1 MVVYGIW
8 TFCAAIL
15 AFIISAVTGRFLIP
29 YLHKLNFGQTILEIG
44 PSWHKEKQGT
54 PIMGGIMFIIAIT
67 VVTIISTVVYILTD
81 NAFFETYRANISS
94 EVIYVFAGLGLAL
107 ANGIIGF
114 VNDYTKVVRKR
125 NLGLTAVQKL
135 IAQFT
140 VAAAYLAV
148 LGFSG
153 CGTETVIPFVGK
165 VDLGFFFYIISA
177 VVIVGIVN
185 AVNLTDGVDGLVGSL
200 TFFVAVAV
208 MLIASALYCLG
219 LTAFSAA
226 VAGACLGFLVWNFH
240 PAKVFMGDTGS
251 LFLGGAVCGLVF
263 ATKMPVLLL
272 PLGIVYLCEMFSV
285 MLQVTY
291 FKLTHGKRLFKMSP
305 IHHHFEMSGW
315 SEVKIVAVFS
325 AVTAVFGIASFLLTV
340 FGVKFAIY

>member
-1 MVVYGIW
+1 M
-8 TFCAAIL
+8 
-15 AFIISAVTGRFLIP
+15 
-29 YLHKLNFGQTILEIG
+29 
-44 PSWHKEKQGT
+44 
-54 PIMGGIMFIIAIT
+54 
-67 VVTIISTVVYILTD
+67 VYILTD

-114 VNDYTKVVRKR
+114 VDDYTKVVRKR